1 MRKKNINIV
10 EKIKDAASKKSARI
24 AAKIFSDKYKKM
36 GLKTPRSTFLLN
48 EADLETIQ
56 YNDKPNEDIFAN
68 ESILAAANKVFD
80 FDKYK
85 KEQAAAIDELKQQQ
99 IDDKRFL
106 LMKALLQQ
114 QTKFLV
120 LTDKKMSKLPL

>member
-1 MRKKNINIV
+1 MRKKNINII

-24 AAKIFSDKYKKM
+24 AAKFFSDKYKKM

-99 IDDKRFL
+99 IDDKLFVNES
-106 LMKALLQQ
+106 ALAAANKVFGL
-114 QTKFLV
+114 
-120 LTDKKMSKLPL
+120 DR

>member
-24 AAKIFSDKYKKM
+24 AAKNFSDKYKKM

-56 YNDKPNEDIFAN
+56 NNDKPNEDIFAN

-85 KEQAAAIDELKQQQ
+85 KEQAAAID
-99 IDDKRFL
+99 
-106 LMKALLQQ
+106 
-114 QTKFLV
+114 
-120 LTDKKMSKLPL
+120 